1 MSITINTEEILKY
14 HQIVILPSAKALTR
28 SLKSIHSTLWRG
40 FVGQVVSEP
49 VGMVAL
55 DVYDHMLGRQYLYS
69 TKCTLTI
76 SHFEV

>member
-55 DVYDHMLGRQYLYS
+55 DVYDRQYLYS
-69 TKCTLTI
+69 TKRTLTI
-76 SHFEV
+76 SLFEV